1 MVSANAVVVE
11 ARIPPALAVG
21 SVKSRESAFM
31 RRQVLFATCRLPVYK
46 IMKKIASRCNYF
58 SEILSVVVL

>member
-1 MVSANAVVVE
+1 
-11 ARIPPALAVG
+11 
-21 SVKSRESAFM
+21 M

-46 IMKKIASRCNYF
+46 IMKKIASRYNYF

>member
-1 MVSANAVVVE
+1 
-11 ARIPPALAVG
+11 
-21 SVKSRESAFM
+21 M
-31 RRQVLFATCRLPVYK
+31 RRPVLFATCRLPVYK

>member
-1 MVSANAVVVE
+1 
-11 ARIPPALAVG
+11 
-21 SVKSRESAFM
+21 M
-31 RRQVLFATCRLPVYK
+31 RRPDLFATCCLAVYK